1 VYRFLGFGRGTVAGP
16 RGGQEAHIKNVPIR
30 VSIWFARRI
39 KTNFIISFSKIIHET
54 RVEKRYSATSFD
66 KHGDS
71 ILIGYARVSTLDQN
85 IDLQLETLQAAGCQR
100 S

>member
-1 VYRFLGFGRGTVAGP
+1 VADP

-30 VSIWFARRI
+30 VSIWFARHI
-39 KTNFIISFSKIIHET
+39 KTKFIISFSKIIHGT
-54 RVEKRYSATSFD
+54 RVEKRDSATSFD

-71 ILIGYARVSTLDQN
+71 ILIGYARVSTLHQN

>member
-1 VYRFLGFGRGTVAGP
+1 LGEVPWQVREAGKKPISKTFLFEYQYGLPDASRQISSS
-16 RGGQEAHIKNVPIR
+16 RSQKN
-30 VSIWFARRI
+30 
-39 KTNFIISFSKIIHET
+39 IHDT